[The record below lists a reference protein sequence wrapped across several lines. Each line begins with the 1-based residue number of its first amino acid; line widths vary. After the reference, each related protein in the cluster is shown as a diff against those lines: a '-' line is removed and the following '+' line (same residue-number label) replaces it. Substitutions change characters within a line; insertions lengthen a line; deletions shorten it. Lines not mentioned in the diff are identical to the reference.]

1 MHLLYTH
8 LRPGTNHRGRDK
20 CTNIRI
26 QKDSVLDIS
35 KIQFLSN
42 KTNKQRF
49 VDFIV
54 SELNQI
60 PKVECIQAP
69 DDADTLI
76 VSTGIDSLAESVDV
90 TIYGDDTD
98 LITLL
103 IHRSSEIEATTNQ
116 LFFQTKVNRWNVN
129 EHILKIQGEPYTK
142 RILAL
147 HAFSGCDTTSR
158 IFGKGKINFF
168 LLMQRMMITGM
179 QLINFMIEM
188 FPTVT

>member
-1 MHLLYTH
+1 MIHIPQHLLLKTPH
-8 LRPGTNHRGRDK
+8 IWLRRGRDK

-116 LFFQTKVNRWNVN
+116 LFFKQK
-129 EHILKIQGEPYTK
+129 
-142 RILAL
+142 
-147 HAFSGCDTTSR
+147 
-158 IFGKGKINFF
+158 
-168 LLMQRMMITGM
+168 
-179 QLINFMIEM
+179 
-188 FPTVT
+188 